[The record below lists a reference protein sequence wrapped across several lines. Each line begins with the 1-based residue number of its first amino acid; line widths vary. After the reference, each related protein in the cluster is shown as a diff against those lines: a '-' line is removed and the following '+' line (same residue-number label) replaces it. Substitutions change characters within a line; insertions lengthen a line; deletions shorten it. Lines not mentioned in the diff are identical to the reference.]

1 MNCGLMKIG
10 EMVEQSGLTERMLRH
25 YEDLGIIVPLR
36 SEKGTRL
43 YSSVELEIARLIHH
57 FREVD
62 IPLDSLASIARERRV
77 HATGD
82 GSSRAIGT
90 MLGALADDL
99 ADKAAKSLAMHRIV
113 VEAARTVREC
123 GGCTNRPGPET
134 CPDCPMNEASR
145 KNSVA
150 AMIWQKDHS

>member
-1 MNCGLMKIG
+1 MKPAVMKIG

-36 SEKGTRL
+36 SEKGTRH
-43 YSSVELEIARLIHH
+43 YSSVDLEVARLIQH

-62 IPLDSLASIARERRV
+62 IPLDSIASIAKERRV
-77 HATGD
+77 HTTGD
-82 GSSRAIGT
+82 GSSQSIGA
-90 MLGALADDL
+90 MLCELADHL
-99 ADKAAKSLAMHRIV
+99 ADKAEKSLAMHRLV
-113 VEAARTVREC
+113 VDATRTVREC

-134 CPDCPMNEASR
+134 CPDCPMNEASK

-150 AMIWQKDHS
+150 AMIWQKGHS